1 MLSCS
6 AVSGRGV
13 TELVRAV
20 RALLDTLPEE
30 EEEEEAEAE
39 AHDQQTA
46 AAAALPGRR
55 DARAR
60 IGEFTIDCDLSGPRV
75 WFVQVGTAGAKLTS
89 AADRAAPG
97 QREACRSGAG
107 LERSCCAGAR
117 APACTA
123 PFHRTHQPLRRAPPS
138 SALPR

>member
-1 MLSCS
+1 
-6 AVSGRGV
+6 V

-30 EEEEEAEAE
+30 EEEEAAEAE

-75 WFVQVGTAGAKLTS
+75 WFVQVGTAGVKL
-89 AADRAAPG
+89 A
-97 QREACRSGAG
+97 GA
-107 LERSCCAGAR
+107 ERSCCAGAR
-117 APACTA
+117 TPSCTA